1 MRNVYLVQVNERYGD
16 NVFLPFSVGL
26 IQAYCQSLDWVNKHY
41 KFKEL
46 IYLRERLEQIVERM
60 ETPDVVGFS
69 CYIWNWEFNK
79 ALAKKVHEF
88 YPECLIVFGG
98 PHVPIKGEI
107 PNYVDVVTHHEGE
120 VAFSETLR
128 HRCGI
133 GDGFNLIPRMSSRV
147 TDLGILPSPYLSGVF
162 DSLLDAP
169 YRFHASQETHRG
181 CPYSCSF
188 CDWGSAVM
196 TKVRAFDTDRLVQE
210 FEWMGQHRIELL
222 YNCDA
227 NYGLLPRD
235 LELTKSM
242 VSVKERYGYPQ
253 TFRAAYAKNSNQKVL
268 DISRVVHGAGMSKG
282 TTLSFQS
289 LDASALREIRR
300 SNIKI
305 DDFKSLLSIY
315 RQEGIPTYTELILG
329 LPGET
334 YDSFARGIE
343 QLLEAGQHE
352 GLNVYLLAILPNAE
366 MSDPVYQKKYGMR
379 LVRSPLL
386 QQHVT
391 PSLDGVQEYCEIC
404 IETEKMP
411 LTDWV
416 HAYMFAWAV
425 QTFHGFGLLREVAM
439 YLREFHRVMY
449 REFYEWLLQTARQ
462 RPRSLLGEEYT
473 RTLVHA
479 YHGLEGEQ
487 WGAVDVRYGN
497 VVWPMEEFTYLN
509 IAAQQ
514 SERFYQEMALLLRLQ
529 WDDVDVSMRL
539 GWDRVQVRTAASF
552 GGDLEEFAKQAVWYA
567 RKRLLKEPVEV

>member
-1 MRNVYLVQVNERYGD
+1 M
-16 NVFLPFSVGL
+16 
-26 IQAYCQSLDWVNKHY
+26 
-41 KFKEL
+41 
-46 IYLRERLEQIVERM
+46 
-60 ETPDVVGFS
+60 
-69 CYIWNWEFNK
+69 
-79 ALAKKVHEF
+79 
-88 YPECLIVFGG
+88 
-98 PHVPIKGEI
+98 
-107 PNYVDVVTHHEGE
+107 
-120 VAFSETLR
+120 
-128 HRCGI
+128 
-133 GDGFNLIPRMSSRV
+133 
-147 TDLGILPSPYLSGVF
+147 
-162 DSLLDAP
+162 
-169 YRFHASQETHRG
+169 
-181 CPYSCSF
+181 
-188 CDWGSAVM
+188 
-196 TKVRAFDTDRLVQE
+196 
-210 FEWMGQHRIELL
+210 
-222 YNCDA
+222 
-227 NYGLLPRD
+227 
-235 LELTKSM
+235 
-242 VSVKERYGYPQ
+242 
-253 TFRAAYAKNSNQKVL
+253 
-268 DISRVVHGAGMSKG
+268 
-282 TTLSFQS
+282 
-289 LDASALREIRR
+289 
-300 SNIKI
+300 
-305 DDFKSLLSIY
+305 
-315 RQEGIPTYTELILG
+315 
-329 LPGET
+329 
-334 YDSFARGIE
+334 
-343 QLLEAGQHE
+343 
-352 GLNVYLLAILPNAE
+352 
-366 MSDPVYQKKYGMR
+366 YQKKYGMR

-552 GGDLEEFAKQAVWYA
+552 GGDL
-567 RKRLLKEPVEV
+567 